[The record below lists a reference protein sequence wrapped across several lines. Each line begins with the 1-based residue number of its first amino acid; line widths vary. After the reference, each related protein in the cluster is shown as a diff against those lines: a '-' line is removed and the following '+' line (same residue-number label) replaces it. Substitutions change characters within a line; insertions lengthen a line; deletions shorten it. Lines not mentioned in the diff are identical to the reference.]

1 MLKGSP
7 ARPVLILF
15 IILTSS
21 FIVFR
26 RAFTAKDFDVDL
38 LLIGN
43 IILVAITLASF
54 FLMLKGLRAS
64 STPAFLRA
72 IYGGFMIKFFI
83 VAAIVFGYAFFVGG
97 KINKPSV
104 FTLMGLYLLY
114 TFVETRALMKMSKRM
129 KNG

>member
-7 ARPVLILF
+7 ARPILVVF
-15 IILTSS
+15 ILLTSM

-26 RAFTAKDFDVDL
+26 RSLTAKDFNVDL

-43 IILVAITLASF
+43 IILVAITLVSF
-54 FLMLKGLRAS
+54 FLMLRGLKAS
-64 STPAFLRA
+64 STPAFLRS
-72 IYGGFMIKFFI
+72 IYSGFMLKFFI
-83 VAAIVFGYAFFVGG
+83 VAAVVFGYAYFVEG

-114 TFVETRALMKMSKRM
+114 TLVETRALMKMSRKI